1 MESSHL
7 DLKSEE
13 CKEFIKKIKSKLYIA
28 IGSKKQAMPQTLRQ
42 YTTNCILTGGAI
54 VSLLHGEEPND
65 YDLLFNFTHDLSVV
79 MDDVVSKKYNII
91 PEHLIADKKQ
101 HYMEE
106 PGKCVTDWAVTLTNN
121 IQFVFRQASYRH
133 GFDFIHCM
141 PYYEIMK
148 NKLFISQEQLDLIM
162 HKQIKINPHHSQP
175 IADYRIKKYI
185 DRGWTAPDGNWNT
198 DVEIDPPF

>member
-1 MESSHL
+1 MALSLLDIRSDSS
-7 DLKSEE
+7 
-13 CKEFIKKIKSKLYIA
+13 KEFVLKVKSKLYVTL
-28 IGSKKQAMPQTLRQ
+28 GKKKQAMPQTLRQ

-65 YDLLFNFTHDLSVV
+65 YDLLFNFTHDLSTV

-91 PEHLIADKKQ
+91 PENLIAEKKVD
-101 HYMEE
+101 YMGEGG
-106 PGKCVTDWAVTLTNN
+106 GKCVTDWAVTLTNN
-121 IQFVFRQASYRH
+121 IQFVFRHASYRK

-141 PYYEIMK
+141 PYYDLTR

-185 DRGWTAPDGNWNT
+185 DRGWTFPDNIS
-198 DVEIDPPF
+198 IDYNPPF